1 MKMSD
6 RFDLEQ
12 NILDC
17 WKITDDINLLYKNV
31 MEEELDKDKISNVLL
46 GLQAIYSMRFEQL
59 WSTFENLVS
68 NKELDK

>member
-1 MKMSD
+1 MSD

-17 WKITDDINLLYKNV
+17 WKITDDVNLLYKNV
-31 MEEELDKDKISNVLL
+31 MEEELDKDKISNILL

-59 WSTFENLVS
+59 WETFENLVS
-68 NKELDK
+68 KRELDK

>member
-1 MKMSD
+1 MSD

>member
-17 WKITDDINLLYKNV
+17 WKITDDVNLLYKNV

-59 WSTFENLVS
+59 WETFETVVRN
-68 NKELDK
+68 EEI

>member
-17 WKITDDINLLYKNV
+17 WKITDDVNLLYKNV

>member
-1 MKMSD
+1 MSD

-17 WKITDDINLLYKNV
+17 WKITDDVNLLYKNV
-31 MEEELDKDKISNVLL
+31 MEEELDKDKIANVLL

-59 WSTFENLVS
+59 WETFENLVS
-68 NKELDK
+68 KRELDK

>member
-12 NILDC
+12 NIHDC
-17 WKITDDINLLYKNV
+17 WKITDDVNLLYKNV

-46 GLQAIYSMRFEQL
+46 GLQAY
-59 WSTFENLVS
+59 TV
-68 NKELDK
+68 

>member
-1 MKMSD
+1 MSD

-17 WKITDDINLLYKNV
+17 WKITDDIDLLFKNV

-46 GLQAIYSMRFEQL
+46 GLKSIYSMRFEQL
-59 WSTFENLVS
+59 WETFETVVR
-68 NKELDK
+68 NKEI

>member
-17 WKITDDINLLYKNV
+17 WKITDDVNLLYKNV
-31 MEEELDKDKISNVLL
+31 MEEELDKDKISNILL

-59 WSTFENLVS
+59 WETFENLVS
-68 NKELDK
+68 KRELDK

>member
-1 MKMSD
+1 MSD

-17 WKITDDINLLYKNV
+17 WKITDDVNLLYKNV

-59 WSTFENLVS
+59 WETFETVVRN
-68 NKELDK
+68 EEI

>member
-17 WKITDDINLLYKNV
+17 WKITDDVNLLYKNV

-59 WSTFENLVS
+59 WETFENLVS
-68 NKELDK
+68 KRELDK

>member
-1 MKMSD
+1 MSD

-31 MEEELDKDKISNVLL
+31 MESEIDKDHVSNVLL

-59 WSTFENLVS
+59 WETFETIVR
-68 NKELDK
+68 NKEI

>member
-1 MKMSD
+1 MSD

-31 MEEELDKDKISNVLL
+31 MEEELDKDKIANVLL
-46 GLQAIYSMRFEQL
+46 GLQAIYSMRYEQL
-59 WSTFENLVS
+59 WETFETVVR
-68 NKELDK
+68 NKEI

>member
-1 MKMSD
+1 MSD

-17 WKITDDINLLYKNV
+17 WKITDDINLLYRNV

-59 WSTFENLVS
+59 WETFETVVR
-68 NKELDK
+68 NKEI

>member
-17 WKITDDINLLYKNV
+17 WKITDDINLLYRNV

-59 WSTFENLVS
+59 WETFETVVR
-68 NKELDK
+68 NKEI

>member
-17 WKITDDINLLYKNV
+17 WKITDDVNLLYKNV
-31 MEEELDKDKISNVLL
+31 MEEELDKDKIANVLL

>member
-1 MKMSD
+1 MSD

-17 WKITDDINLLYKNV
+17 WKITDDVNLLYKNV

-59 WSTFENLVS
+59 WETFETVVR
-68 NKELDK
+68 NKEI

>member
-1 MKMSD
+1 MSD

-17 WKITDDINLLYKNV
+17 WKITDDVNLLYKNV
-31 MEEELDKDKISNVLL
+31 MEEELDKDKITNVLL

-59 WSTFENLVS
+59 WETFENLVS
-68 NKELDK
+68 KRELDK

>member
-1 MKMSD
+1 MSD

-17 WKITDDINLLYKNV
+17 WKITDDVNLLYKNV
-31 MEEELDKDKISNVLL
+31 MEEELDKDKIANVLL

-59 WSTFENLVS
+59 WETFETIVR
-68 NKELDK
+68 NKEI

>member
-1 MKMSD
+1 MSD

-31 MEEELDKDKISNVLL
+31 MEEELDKDKIANVLL
-46 GLQAIYSMRFEQL
+46 GLQAIYSMRYEQL
-59 WSTFENLVS
+59 WETFETVVRT
-68 NKELDK
+68 KEI

>member
-17 WKITDDINLLYKNV
+17 WKITDDVNLLYKNV
-31 MEEELDKDKISNVLL
+31 MEEELDKDIISNVVL

-59 WSTFENLVS
+59 WETFENLVS
-68 NKELDK
+68 KRELDK

>member
-1 MKMSD
+1 MSD

-17 WKITDDINLLYKNV
+17 WKITDDVNLLYKNV

-59 WSTFENLVS
+59 WETFENLVS

>member
-31 MEEELDKDKISNVLL
+31 MEEELDKDKIANVLL
-46 GLQAIYSMRFEQL
+46 GLQAIYSMRYEQL
-59 WSTFENLVS
+59 WETFETVVRT
-68 NKELDK
+68 KEI

>member
-17 WKITDDINLLYKNV
+17 WKITDDVNLLYKNV
-31 MEEELDKDKISNVLL
+31 MEEELDKDKITNVLL

>member
-17 WKITDDINLLYKNV
+17 WKITDDVNLLYKNV
-31 MEEELDKDKISNVLL
+31 MEEELDKDKIANVLL

-59 WSTFENLVS
+59 WETFETIVR
-68 NKELDK
+68 NKEI

>member
-1 MKMSD
+1 MSD

-17 WKITDDINLLYKNV
+17 WKITDDVNLLYKNV
-31 MEEELDKDKISNVLL
+31 MEEELDKDKITNVLL

>member
-1 MKMSD
+1 MSD

-17 WKITDDINLLYKNV
+17 WKITDDVNLLYKNV

>member
-17 WKITDDINLLYKNV
+17 WKITDDVNLLYKNV
-31 MEEELDKDKISNVLL
+31 MNEEMDKDNISNVLL

>member
-1 MKMSD
+1 MSD

-17 WKITDDINLLYKNV
+17 WKITDDVNLLYKNV

-59 WSTFENLVS
+59 WETFENLVS
-68 NKELDK
+68 KRELDK

>member
-1 MKMSD
+1 MSD

-17 WKITDDINLLYKNV
+17 WKITDDVNLLYKNV

-59 WSTFENLVS
+59 WETFEDLVS
-68 NKELDK
+68 KRELDK

>member
-1 MKMSD
+1 MSD

-59 WSTFENLVS
+59 WETFETVVR
-68 NKELDK
+68 NKEI

>member
-17 WKITDDINLLYKNV
+17 WKITDDVNLLYKNV
-31 MEEELDKDKISNVLL
+31 MNEEMDKDNISNVLL

-59 WSTFENLVS
+59 WETFENLVS
-68 NKELDK
+68 KRELDK

>member
-59 WSTFENLVS
+59 WETFETVVR
-68 NKELDK
+68 NKEI

>member
-1 MKMSD
+1 MSD

-17 WKITDDINLLYKNV
+17 WKITDDVNLLYKNV
-31 MEEELDKDKISNVLL
+31 MEEELDKDKIANVLL

-59 WSTFENLVS
+59 WETFETVVR
-68 NKELDK
+68 NKEI

>member
-17 WKITDDINLLYKNV
+17 WKITDDVNLLYKNV

-59 WSTFENLVS
+59 WETFENLVS
-68 NKELDK
+68 KRELDN

>member
-17 WKITDDINLLYKNV
+17 WKITDDVNLLYKNV
-31 MEEELDKDKISNVLL
+31 MEEELDKDKIANVLL

-59 WSTFENLVS
+59 WETFENLVS
-68 NKELDK
+68 KRELDK

>member
-1 MKMSD
+1 MSD

-12 NILDC
+12 NRLDC
-17 WKITDDINLLYKNV
+17 WKITDDVNLLYKNV